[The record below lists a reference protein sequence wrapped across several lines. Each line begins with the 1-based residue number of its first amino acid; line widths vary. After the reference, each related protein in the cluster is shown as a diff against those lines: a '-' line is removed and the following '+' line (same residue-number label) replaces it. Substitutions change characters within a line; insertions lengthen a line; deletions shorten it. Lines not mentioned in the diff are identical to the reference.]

1 MYYSQRYPF
10 YFQLQVLYE
19 LEIWSR
25 GNLQTSTFLCLFFV
39 IEMTTLRLKFKDQR
53 WESDITFLKEDHLN
67 TFLKSYRSL
76 ELEPL
81 NDAYLYKLEPP
92 RQNTPP
98 PPSYTYYIRQGRIV
112 INALNFFSIMLI
124 SFS

>member
-1 MYYSQRYPF
+1 
-10 YFQLQVLYE
+10 
-19 LEIWSR
+19 
-25 GNLQTSTFLCLFFV
+25 
-39 IEMTTLRLKFKDQR
+39 MTTLRLKFKDQR

-92 RQNTPP
+92 VRISPPHPTP
-98 PPSYTYYIRQGRIV
+98 IIFGR
-112 INALNFFSIMLI
+112 AG
-124 SFS
+124 

>member
-1 MYYSQRYPF
+1 
-10 YFQLQVLYE
+10 
-19 LEIWSR
+19 
-25 GNLQTSTFLCLFFV
+25 
-39 IEMTTLRLKFKDQR
+39 MTTLRLKFKDQR

-92 RQNTPP
+92 SQNIP